1 MKPKAIVSALVAMSL
16 TLGGPVFGQGE
27 GSQED
32 QLRTFKRIQRA
43 NQRQAQRQDQRA
55 HPQQAQRPGQ
65 RGYDQRRQPGYQQ
78 QAPSGYHYSQ
88 AQRGDRRGDERG
100 AGPDHRYYRGDRLP
114 PEYRH
119 HNYVVDDWRG
129 HGLQPPPRGYHW
141 VQNGTDY
148 LLVAIA
154 TGIILQILLSAN

>member
-16 TLGGPVFGQGE
+16 TLGGPVFGQAE

-32 QLRTFKRIQRA
+32 QLRTFKQIQRA

-78 QAPSGYHYSQ
+78 HDLRGYSPQY
-88 AQRGDRRGDERG
+88 RPGGRRGEGPG
-100 AGPDHRYYRGDRLP
+100 AGPDHRFYRGDRLP
-114 PEYRH
+114 PEYHR

-129 HGLQPPPRGYHW
+129 HGLSAPPRGYHW
-141 VQNGTDY
+141 VQSGTDY